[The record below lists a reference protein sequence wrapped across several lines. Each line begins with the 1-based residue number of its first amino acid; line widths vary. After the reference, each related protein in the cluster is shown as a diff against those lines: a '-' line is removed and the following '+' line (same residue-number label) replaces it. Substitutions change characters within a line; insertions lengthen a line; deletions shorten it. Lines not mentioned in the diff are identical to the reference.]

1 MRVDTFLD
9 IASEVLV
16 RYGRIAQTGFK
27 RLCDRDAFID
37 GAPRALWFSDHS
49 HRAMPFVDHHL
60 RALAA
65 SLDTH
70 DAEHDHAN
78 DTTYHFAL
86 YQ

>member
-1 MRVDTFLD
+1 MAHCGHRRRYRHDGSSTHDWPPVASHLVGQRHVQHDSAHLYSLGTHDARDT
-9 IASEVLV
+9 
-16 RYGRIAQTGFK
+16 G
-27 RLCDRDAFID
+27 
-37 GAPRALWFSDHS
+37 
-49 HRAMPFVDHHL
+49 HHL